1 MRFYP
6 QNVDFLN
13 QYSEGECEITK
24 QEFLSIAKTYLTS
37 DLSDSP
43 YYSIDYW
50 YPLQSIKTDIPVVA
64 FDLWKLYDD
73 NNGIKQIEDVLS
85 SLSID
90 TATVVQNQ
98 DFNTDLKTVNLKSLL
113 YEADADGYNFPWYVE
128 SYYYDGSKQWMI
140 YTSHE
145 FTITFAGEKLVCA
158 AKEIIDSKYLIQ

>member
-1 MRFYP
+1 M
-6 QNVDFLN
+6 
-13 QYSEGECEITK
+13 TK
-24 QEFLSIAKTYLTS
+24 QEFLSIVKTYLTS

-50 YPLQSIKTDIPVVA
+50 YPLQSIEMDIPVVV
-64 FDLWKLYDD
+64 FDLWKMYDND
-73 NNGIKQIEDVLS
+73 NGIKQIETVLS

-90 TATVVQNQ
+90 TATVIQNQ
-98 DFNTDLKTVNLKSLL
+98 DFNTEPKSVNLKALL
-113 YEADADGYNFPWYVE
+113 YEADEDGYNFPWYVE

>member
-1 MRFYP
+1 M
-6 QNVDFLN
+6 
-13 QYSEGECEITK
+13 TK

-98 DFNTDLKTVNLKSLL
+98 DFNTAPKIVSLKTLL
-113 YEADADGYNFPWYVE
+113 YEADTDGYNFPWYVE
-128 SYYYDGSKQWMI
+128 SYYYDDSKQWMI

-145 FTITFAGEKLVCA
+145 FTITFAGEKMVRVA
-158 AKEIIDSKYLIQ
+158 NEIIDPKYLIKW

>member
-1 MRFYP
+1 M
-6 QNVDFLN
+6 
-13 QYSEGECEITK
+13 TK
-24 QEFLSIAKTYLTS
+24 QEFLSIVKTYLTS
-37 DLSDSP
+37 DLSDSLD
-43 YYSIDYW
+43 YSIDYW

-113 YEADADGYNFPWYVE
+113 YEANADGYNFPWYVE